1 MRKIMVTGASLGVL
15 SAAAM
20 VTACAP
26 TYTHPDRKLKREDAA
41 LDVLDC
47 QKAAVL
53 RYKAARLKESSS
65 YEERQ
70 LAAAAGRVAWDRCL
84 KARGWKKNE

>member
-1 MRKIMVTGASLGVL
+1 MRRILVKGASLGVL

-20 VTACAP
+20 IAACAP
-26 TYTHPDRKLKREDAA
+26 TYTHPDKKMKREDAA

-47 QKAAVL
+47 QKAAIL

-65 YEERQ
+65 SEERQ
-70 LAAAAGRVAWDRCL
+70 AAVAEARVAWDRCL
-84 KARGWKKNE
+84 KSRGWKKNE